1 MTNHVK
7 LWGGLGNQLFQYS
20 FGKYLEKTRGVPT
33 NFFFSRIT
41 PIKKLDLN
49 YFVKNIEF
57 SSENELKSAGYGFIS
72 PLTERV
78 CRKLFATLPFLN
90 RKVHIERYSGFVS
103 EFPAGKVVYDG
114 YWQSYKYLEA
124 IENEL
129 RSELRFDEL
138 SFKNLHC
145 LAEIKKNNSVS
156 MHIRRGDYLLKAN
169 QQLFAECSLQY
180 YIAAVRE
187 VLTRVENPVFYVF
200 SNDVN
205 WVKDNL
211 VKVFDKGTEFVFV
224 DNSALTKSPV
234 ADLYLMSLCK
244 SNIIANSTFSW
255 WGAWFNNNPHKIVI
269 APKNW
274 YNGALNETTK
284 DLIPAEWIRL

>member
-1 MTNHVK
+1 
-7 LWGGLGNQLFQYS
+7 
-20 FGKYLEKTRGVPT
+20 
-33 NFFFSRIT
+33 
-41 PIKKLDLN
+41 
-49 YFVKNIEF
+49 
-57 SSENELKSAGYGFIS
+57 
-72 PLTERV
+72 
-78 CRKLFATLPFLN
+78 
-90 RKVHIERYSGFVS
+90 
-103 EFPAGKVVYDG
+103 
-114 YWQSYKYLEA
+114 
-124 IENEL
+124 
-129 RSELRFDEL
+129 
-138 SFKNLHC
+138 
-145 LAEIKKNNSVS
+145 

-180 YIAAVRE
+180 YIASIQE